1 MTTYISAI
9 KIGTVDRLGVFKCK
23 VTLGNIRGVSD
34 DDMKI
39 EADRVVNEWTGRG
52 FDVQTKITRNYR
64 LSLEG

>member
-1 MTTYISAI
+1 MTTYISTV

-34 DDMKI
+34 ADMMA
-39 EADRVVNEWTGRG
+39 ETDRVVKIWAETGL
-52 FDVQTKITRNYR
+52 DVQTKITRNYR

>member
-23 VTLGNIRGVSD
+23 VTLGNARGISD
-34 DDMKI
+34 DDMKE
-39 EADRVVNEWTGRG
+39 EADRVVKVWTDLG

-64 LSLEG
+64 ISLEG